1 MEARNQQC
9 LVNFIDSPN
18 SVLHIG
24 CVQKISSCI
33 YTQLKC
39 QPPAQLV
46 CMVDIYCTDIC
57 SIIFVKIQFE
67 VLSIDSTCILSNTI
81 FIAWILDNLFFF
93 LSFEFQTIP
102 KFTKNGCLLLNIQ
115 RKTPSTVFFASY
127 SNSLETLYGI
137 CKQKILFYLGFRQ
150 SEQTCIDASIKAW
163 GYCISTQVNHPL
175 LGMHSAPRNRMCVS
189 NVISVV
195 LGEL

>member
-33 YTQLKC
+33 YTKLKC

-57 SIIFVKIQFE
+57 SIIFIKIQFE
-67 VLSIDSTCILSNTI
+67 VLSIDSNVYKVTPYLQHGS
-81 FIAWILDNLFFF
+81 WITWFF

-115 RKTPSTVFFASY
+115 RKTPSTGFFASY

>member
-33 YTQLKC
+33 YTKLKC

-67 VLSIDSTCILSNTI
+67 VLSIDYVYKVTPYLQHGS
-81 FIAWILDNLFFF
+81 WITWFF

-102 KFTKNGCLLLNIQ
+102 KFTKNGCVLLNIQ

>member
-33 YTQLKC
+33 YTKLKC

-57 SIIFVKIQFE
+57 SFIFIKIQFE
-67 VLSIDSTCILSNTI
+67 VLSIDSNVYKVTPYLQHGS
-81 FIAWILDNLFFF
+81 WITWFF
-93 LSFEFQTIP
+93 LSFEFQTVNP
-102 KFTKNGCLLLNIQ
+102 KIYKKWL
-115 RKTPSTVFFASY
+115 PSFKHLEENPIYCFFASY

>member
-33 YTQLKC
+33 YTKLKC

-57 SIIFVKIQFE
+57 SFIFIKIQFE
-67 VLSIDSTCILSNTI
+67 VLSIDSNVYKVTPYLQHGS
-81 FIAWILDNLFFF
+81 WITWFF
-93 LSFEFQTIP
+93 LSFEFQTVNPKIYKKWLPSFKHLEENPIYWFFLPLIVIP
-102 KFTKNGCLLLNIQ
+102 WRLCMESANKKYFSIQ
-115 RKTPSTVFFASY
+115 VLDRVNKHVLMHQLKHGVIAFPHK
-127 SNSLETLYGI
+127 LIILYWECIQLPGTE
-137 CKQKILFYLGFRQ
+137 CVYL
-150 SEQTCIDASIKAW
+150 
-163 GYCISTQVNHPL
+163 
-175 LGMHSAPRNRMCVS
+175 M
-189 NVISVV
+189 
-195 LGEL
+195 

>member
-33 YTQLKC
+33 YTKLKC

-57 SIIFVKIQFE
+57 SFIFIKIQFE
-67 VLSIDSTCILSNTI
+67 VLSIDSNVYKVTPYLQHGS
-81 FIAWILDNLFFF
+81 WITWFF

>member
-33 YTQLKC
+33 YTKLKC

-57 SIIFVKIQFE
+57 SFIFIKIQFE
-67 VLSIDSTCILSNTI
+67 VLSIDSNVYKVTPYLQHGS
-81 FIAWILDNLFFF
+81 WITWFF

-115 RKTPSTVFFASY
+115 RKTPSTVFLPLIVIPWRLCMESANKKYFSIQVLDRVNKHVLMHQLKHGVIAFPHK
-127 SNSLETLYGI
+127 LIILYWECIQLPGTE
-137 CKQKILFYLGFRQ
+137 CVYL
-150 SEQTCIDASIKAW
+150 
-163 GYCISTQVNHPL
+163 
-175 LGMHSAPRNRMCVS
+175 M
-189 NVISVV
+189 
-195 LGEL
+195 